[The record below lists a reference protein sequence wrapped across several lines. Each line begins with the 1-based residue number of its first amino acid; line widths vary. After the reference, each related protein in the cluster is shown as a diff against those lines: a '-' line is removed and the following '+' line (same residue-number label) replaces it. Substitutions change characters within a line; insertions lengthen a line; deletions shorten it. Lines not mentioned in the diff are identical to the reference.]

1 MGLLRSLKRLTG
13 PKTQVDRFLVK
24 YRPPKDFLKYA
35 TKYDKLSEV
44 WRYCKRSDWMLWMIA
59 CIEYKPVG
67 GLRLFA
73 CFCAR
78 QFWELITDP
87 RSRAVVEVCE
97 RFARAEGATFGEI
110 EKARSAAYE
119 VLAEAKRRND
129 KLGEALAWSAAAV
142 AKEDAFTAAND
153 AAVYASEVAEMRGGR
168 QDFYR
173 VRELQAN
180 KLRQLLDNP
189 FAED

>member
-1 MGLLRSLKRLTG
+1 MGLLRTFSRLTG
-13 PKTQVDRFLVK
+13 PKTQVDKFFVK
-24 YRPPKDFLKYA
+24 YRPPKDMVKEANKYQ
-35 TKYDKLSEV
+35 KLTDL
-44 WRYCKRSDWMLWMIA
+44 WRYSKRSDWMLWMIA
-59 CIEYKPVG
+59 CIEFKPAG

-78 QFWELITDP
+78 QFWELMTDP
-87 RSRAVVEVCE
+87 RSRAVVEVSE
-97 RFARAEGATFGEI
+97 KFARGEATVREV
-110 EKARSAAYE
+110 EQARAAAYE
-119 VLAEAKRRND
+119 VLNEAKRRND
-129 KLGEALAWSAAAV
+129 KLGEALAWSAAAT

-153 AAVYASEVAEMRGGR
+153 AAVYTCEVADLHGGR

-180 KLRQLLDNP
+180 MLRQLIDNP